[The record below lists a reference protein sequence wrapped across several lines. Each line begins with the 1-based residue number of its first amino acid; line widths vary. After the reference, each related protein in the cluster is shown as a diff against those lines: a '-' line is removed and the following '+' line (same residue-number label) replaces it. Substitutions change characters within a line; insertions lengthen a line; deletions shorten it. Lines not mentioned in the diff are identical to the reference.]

1 MDSKRRK
8 DNNNRYG
15 KRPDRITINLF
26 ADGKKVAEK
35 VVTAADNWKYSFKN
49 LAKYNDEGKQIVYTV
64 TEDRVVNYKTTI
76 NGYDI
81 VNTYKRPIFYFGD
94 NPKTGDNIYIAVT
107 TAVISG
113 GLLLMVLYL
122 HKKNKVKK

>member
-81 VNTYKRPIFYFGD
+81 VNTYKIPIFDFGD
-94 NPKTGDNIYIAVT
+94 NPKTGDYIYMAVM
-107 TAVISG
+107 TAAISG
-113 GLLLMVLYL
+113 GLLILMLYL
-122 HKKNKVKK
+122 NKKKK